1 MKSALFITIIIPILT
16 FSLSVKCFADETFPP
31 ATQQAGSVNT
41 AAATPTQAATS
52 AITAQSPA
60 FPTQVTPTQQ
70 IYAPESREGVDVGMT
85 NAQQEMQQQ
94 LVTIPPSGAF
104 PATTHGQQNVSQG
117 NEQMSMTTTQAAGQI
132 IAPIAPNDVRL
143 LRSLNDEMARATA
156 VIPVSAVPRISSLT
170 ADLSPGASI
179 PAVRVAAN
187 NPTFIVFEDI
197 TGAPWPLAG
206 PPMNPDP
213 ANYFISWY
221 PETPTI
227 YVQPKTGYG
236 QGSFGLMLKDLVS
249 PINIILANNE
259 PDNTATSRIYD
270 ARISIRIPLRGPLA
284 RKNTVYSVEK
294 IALHDEV
301 LQAFLDGVPVQKAKR
316 LKTDNKRVAIWKLGE
331 KIYVRTQLNTKSIFS
346 KTLSSSDGTHVYEM
360 DLTPFVTL
368 TDMSETVSVAVE
380 L

>member
-1 MKSALFITIIIPILT
+1 MKSALFTTILIPILT
-16 FSLSVKCFADETFPP
+16 VSLSVKSFADEIFPP
-31 ATQQAGSVNT
+31 SNRQTGIADTT
-41 AAATPTQAATS
+41 AVTPSLAATS
-52 AITAQSPA
+52 AVTAQSPA
-60 FPTQVTPTQQ
+60 FPTQ
-70 IYAPESREGVDVGMT
+70 IAPNAQENREGGDTRMT
-85 NAQQEMQQQ
+85 NAQQQMQQQ
-94 LVTIPPSGAF
+94 LITTPPSGSF
-104 PATTHGQQNVSQG
+104 PTTTHGQQTTGQG
-117 NEQMSMTTTQAAGQI
+117 AEQQMGMTTTQAASQI
-132 IAPIAPNDVRL
+132 IAPIAPSDVRL
-143 LRSLNDEMARATA
+143 LRGLNDEMARATA
-156 VIPVSAVPRISSLT
+156 VVPVSVVPRISSLT

-221 PETPTI
+221 PDTPTL

-259 PDNTATSRIYD
+259 PDNTATSRTYD

-284 RKNTVYSVEK
+284 KKNTIYSVEK

-301 LQAFLDGVPVQKAKR
+301 LQAFLDGVPVQKAKQ
-316 LKTDNKRVAIWKLGE
+316 LKTDNKRVVVWKLGD

-360 DLTPFVTL
+360 ELTPFVTL
-368 TDMSETVSVAVE
+368 TDMSETVTVTVE